1 MMRPVMWIEL
11 PRMALK
17 ALRGHKFRSALT
29 VLSITIGAFSI
40 VLMSSLAQSG
50 LTTLM
55 KNIEEIGGARLLF
68 ISPKKPLRMERKA
81 ESYTSGITLADRDLL
96 YTALP
101 HVATH
106 STYTERQRKD
116 ILGDTGES
124 GRADLVAG
132 DAGVLDIF
140 KMKLERGRGFSEDEN
155 RGHHKVCVVGHKT
168 AVDIFDGDALGH
180 WLSLPGMRCRVIGQ
194 LADEDRWMDLGFSW
208 AELVVVP
215 LESYSDGDATVD
227 KTSTIMV
234 MTDDKESNES
244 VKRIANSLLMERHH
258 GVDDFEIFD
267 FARIMNKFD
276 QVFSVMRA
284 IVGFVAGIALL
295 VGGVGVM
302 NMMLVSVSERVRE
315 IGIRKAIGASPS
327 DIAAQFLWEAIVLSG
342 SGGLVGI
349 IGGVGVAMAT
359 VPLIKHFKPGWVG
372 VIDHRATLTAL
383 VVSIAIGVLFGFFPA
398 RRASKLDAILAI
410 RR

>member
-1 MMRPVMWIEL
+1 
-11 PRMALK
+11 
-17 ALRGHKFRSALT
+17 LRIAQKVLRTHKFRSTLT

-50 LTTLM
+50 LTTLV

-81 ESYTSGITLADRDLL
+81 ESYSAGITLADRDLL
-96 YTALP
+96 YAELP

-106 STYTERQRKD
+106 STYTQRERKD
-116 ILGDTGES
+116 ILGDSGET

-132 DAGVLDIF
+132 DAAVLDVF
-140 KMKLERGRGFSEDEN
+140 KMKLERGRTFTEDEN

-168 AVDIFDGDALGH
+168 AQQLFGGDALGH
-180 WLSLPGMRCRVIGQ
+180 WVTVPGLRCRVIGQ

-208 AELVVVP
+208 SELVVMP
-215 LESYSDGDATVD
+215 LESYNDGDATAE
-227 KTSTIMV
+227 KSATILV
-234 MTDDKESNES
+234 MTDDKSNNDT
-244 VKRIANSLLMERHH
+244 VKRIANALLTARHH

-315 IGIRKAIGASPS
+315 IGIRKAIGASPR
-327 DIAAQFLWEAIVLSG
+327 DISQQFLWEAIVLSG

-349 IGGVGVAMAT
+349 LGGVAMALGT
-359 VPLIKHFKPGWVG
+359 IPLIKHFKPGWVG
-372 VIDHRATLTAL
+372 VIDHRATTVAL
-383 VVSIAIGVLFGFFPA
+383 LVSVAIGLIFGFFPA
-398 RRASKLDAILAI
+398 RRAAKLDAILAI

>member
-1 MMRPVMWIEL
+1 MWIEY
-11 PRMALK
+11 
-17 ALRGHKFRSALT
+17 LRIAQKVLRTHKFRSILT

-50 LTTLM
+50 LTTLV

-68 ISPKKPLRMERKA
+68 VSGKKPQRMERKA
-81 ESYTSGITLADRDLL
+81 ENYNNGITLADRDLL
-96 YTALP
+96 YEALP
-101 HVATH
+101 HVVTH
-106 STYTERQRKD
+106 STYTQRNRRD
-116 ILGDTGES
+116 VLGDTGEN
-124 GRADLVAG
+124 GRVDLVAG
-132 DAGVLDIF
+132 DAGILDIY
-140 KMKLERGRGFSEDEN
+140 KMKLEKGRGFTEDEN
-155 RGHHKVCVVGHKT
+155 RGHHKVCIVGHKT
-168 AVDIFDGDALGH
+168 AKQLFDGDALNH
-180 WLSLPGMRCRVIGQ
+180 WVSLPGIRCRVIGQ
-194 LADEDRWMDLGFSW
+194 LADQDRWMDFDFSW
-208 AELVVVP
+208 EELVVVP
-215 LESYSDGDATVD
+215 LASYNDGDPTAEKTATM
-227 KTSTIMV
+227 IL
-234 MTDDKESNES
+234 MTDDKASNDS
-244 VKRIANSLLMERHH
+244 VKRIANALLTERHH

-315 IGIRKAIGASPS
+315 IGIRKAIGASPR
-327 DIAAQFLWEAIVLSG
+327 DIASQFLWEAIVLSG

-349 IGGVGVAMAT
+349 LGGVGMAMLT

-372 VIDHRATLTAL
+372 VIDHRATTIAF
-383 VVSIAIGVLFGFFPA
+383 VVSVAIGLIFGFFPA
-398 RRASKLDAILAI
+398 RRAAKLDAILAI

>member
-1 MMRPVMWIEL
+1 MWIEY
-11 PRMALK
+11 
-17 ALRGHKFRSALT
+17 LRIAQKVLRTHKFRSILT

-50 LTTLM
+50 LTTLV

-68 ISPKKPLRMERKA
+68 VSPKKPLRMERKA
-81 ESYTSGITLADRDLL
+81 ENYNAGITLADRDLL
-96 YTALP
+96 YEALP
-101 HVATH
+101 HVVTH
-106 STYTERQRKD
+106 STYTQRNRRD
-116 ILGDTGES
+116 ILGDTGET
-124 GRADLVAG
+124 GRADMVAG
-132 DAGVLDIF
+132 DAGILDIY
-140 KMKLERGRGFSEDEN
+140 KMKLAKGRGFTEDEN

-168 AVDIFDGDALGH
+168 AKQLFDGDALNH
-180 WLSLPGMRCRVIGQ
+180 WVSLPGIRCRVIGQ
-194 LADEDRWMDLGFSW
+194 LADQDRWMDFDFSW
-208 AELVVVP
+208 DELVVVP
-215 LESYSDGDATVD
+215 LASYNDGDPTAE
-227 KTSTIMV
+227 KSSNMIL
-234 MTDDKESNES
+234 MTDNKDNNDS
-244 VKRIANSLLMERHH
+244 VKRIANALLTERHH

-315 IGIRKAIGASPS
+315 IGIRKALGASPR

-349 IGGVGVAMAT
+349 LGGVGMAMLT

-372 VIDHRATLTAL
+372 VIDHRATTIAF
-383 VVSIAIGVLFGFFPA
+383 VVSVAIGLIFGFFPA

>member
-1 MMRPVMWIEL
+1 MWLEY
-11 PRMALK
+11 
-17 ALRGHKFRSALT
+17 LRIAQKVLRTHKFRSILT

-50 LTTLM
+50 LTTLV
-55 KNIEEIGGARLLF
+55 KNIEEIGGARLIF
-68 ISPKKPLRMERKA
+68 VSPKKPQRMERKA
-81 ESYTSGITLADRDLL
+81 ASYTSGITLADRDLL
-96 YTALP
+96 YQALP
-101 HVATH
+101 HVVTHAT
-106 STYTERQRKD
+106 YAQRNRRD
-116 ILGDTGES
+116 LIGDTGETA
-124 GRADLVAG
+124 RADVLAG
-132 DAGVLDIF
+132 DAAVLDIF
-140 KMKLERGRGFSEDEN
+140 KMKLANGRTFSEDEN

-168 AVDIFDGDALGH
+168 AQQLFDSNALGH
-180 WLSLPGMRCRVIGQ
+180 WVTLPQEMVRCRVIGQ
-194 LADEDRWMDLGFSW
+194 LADQDRWMDFEFSW
-208 AELVVVP
+208 DDLVVVP
-215 LESYSDGDATVD
+215 LDAYADADANAIRSANV
-227 KTSTIMV
+227 ML
-234 MTDDKESNES
+234 MTDDKSSNES
-244 VKRIANSLLMERHH
+244 VKRIANALLSERHH

-315 IGIRKAIGASPS
+315 IGIRKAIGASPR
-327 DIAAQFLWEAIVLSG
+327 DIAAQFLWEAMVLSG

-349 IGGVGVAMAT
+349 LGGVAAAMAT

-372 VIDHRATLTAL
+372 VIDHRATMVAL
-383 VVSIAIGVLFGFFPA
+383 VVSVAIGLIFGFFPA
-398 RRASKLDAILAI
+398 RRAGKLDAIQAI